1 MTEPASTNISTV
13 LNLSNEEKIRQ
24 ISSDDSGLGE
34 IQNSEDEQTDSEVVI
49 LDDSDMEYSEDD
61 LLDIING
68 ITGSGDETGN
78 DQTDT
83 GSKKPDSADIIS
95 TDSPEGQTT
104 DKNDA
109 IEPRN
114 ETEDDSK
121 IHENKKTN
129 LLNNL
134 NDKFDDIDRMLDK
147 FLYED
152 KIKSTY
158 AVPKSTNQTSRRH
171 NRKMKYEKLICGVQ
185 CYSVIPRVPTPTIES
200 SSVDTIKPLLYFD
213 NTRLAITKSDE
224 RQRRRNAAQ
233 QAASNIDDQIDSDEE
248 IFNDIYADI
257 NDFEEI
263 SSDPEDSAN
272 IDIYSSSDD
281 DDFDFETEDVN
292 CSLDKSRGF
301 DSNLSLEI
309 ASSLEGEHS
318 GMNED
323 FDDHEFLHDVTYGV
337 HNSVQSQSQES
348 NIFIADEE
356 IKKCSKSASCGELSE
371 TSEEGEVGN
380 EAENTNGV
388 GNTVELETQL
398 ETKSNEVEEVESED
412 DIEDEIIE
420 ENLISEKSDSS
431 KEKRYQ
437 RQPIRIEYPAVNQKT
452 ERRISKTSVDSAS
465 TEMDLNRISFVE
477 DHVPKLYSEITESS
491 DCFALIPEDDD
502 EEPVQVKRKKS
513 KKFRSIRKFFGFL
526 FSCTKA

>member
-1 MTEPASTNISTV
+1 M
-13 LNLSNEEKIRQ
+13 
-24 ISSDDSGLGE
+24 
-34 IQNSEDEQTDSEVVI
+34 
-49 LDDSDMEYSEDD
+49 
-61 LLDIING
+61 
-68 ITGSGDETGN
+68 
-78 DQTDT
+78 
-83 GSKKPDSADIIS
+83 
-95 TDSPEGQTT
+95 
-104 DKNDA
+104 
-109 IEPRN
+109 
-114 ETEDDSK
+114 
-121 IHENKKTN
+121 
-129 LLNNL
+129 
-134 NDKFDDIDRMLDK
+134 
-147 FLYED
+147 
-152 KIKSTY
+152 
-158 AVPKSTNQTSRRH
+158 
-171 NRKMKYEKLICGVQ
+171 KLIF
-185 CYSVIPRVPTPTIES
+185 S
-200 SSVDTIKPLLYFD
+200 
-213 NTRLAITKSDE
+213 
-224 RQRRRNAAQ
+224 
-233 QAASNIDDQIDSDEE
+233 
-248 IFNDIYADI
+248 
-257 NDFEEI
+257 
-263 SSDPEDSAN
+263 
-272 IDIYSSSDD
+272 
-281 DDFDFETEDVN
+281 ETEDVN

-491 DCFALIPEDDD
+491 DCFGEFFESLTSYDLVLTSCRPLIDP
-502 EEPVQVKRKKS
+502 
-513 KKFRSIRKFFGFL
+513 
-526 FSCTKA
+526 